1 MFGRLP
7 MTSWVRPVVS
17 LVLVVAAAACVR
29 PQPAVT
35 PDDPPPL
42 EVPVVPPRVLAPLPE
57 PPPPPAEPEAE
68 PRRTRPARPASRP
81 EGDRPAKPET
91 TPETPV
97 ETPPEPAAKPVE
109 APPAVL
115 QTPQTVDDG
124 EAARRVREVLGR
136 AERDLGR
143 VSRAGLGP
151 DARAQF
157 DTARRFI
164 DQAEG
169 ALKARNYVFATY
181 LADKAEALA
190 RGLQGR

>member
-1 MFGRLP
+1 MFSVLP
-7 MTSWVRPVVS
+7 MTSWVRSVVS
-17 LVLVVAAAACVR
+17 LVLVVAATACAR

-35 PDDPPPL
+35 PDSPPPL

-57 PPPPPAEPEAE
+57 PAPPPAEQEAE
-68 PRRTRPARPASRP
+68 PRPARPARPASRP
-81 EGDRPAKPET
+81 ETDRPAKPET

-97 ETPPEPAAKPVE
+97 ETPPEPAAKPPE

-143 VSRAGLGP
+143 VNRAGLGP

-181 LADKAEALA
+181 LADKAETLA